1 MLSEKGAE
9 LSHAVRKAESYERE
23 VIIILSTDR
32 RVCKENQA
40 VRKTPDASGWVVVG
54 RFDEGFLMIS
64 GFWGR
69 DSFVGVGDQNT
80 FKYDE
85 RISLSTEY
93 KYLEQLQARKLKYK
107 LEDVRRRGRREEGGR
122 VNEQL
127 VSSISIMSDGM

>member
-1 MLSEKGAE
+1 M
-9 LSHAVRKAESYERE
+9 
-23 VIIILSTDR
+23 
-32 RVCKENQA
+32 
-40 VRKTPDASGWVVVG
+40 
-54 RFDEGFLMIS
+54 
-64 GFWGR
+64 
-69 DSFVGVGDQNT
+69 GVGDQNT

-127 VSSISIMSDGM
+127 VSRVMRKHVVDVKNYSAN

>member
-1 MLSEKGAE
+1 
-9 LSHAVRKAESYERE
+9 
-23 VIIILSTDR
+23 
-32 RVCKENQA
+32 
-40 VRKTPDASGWVVVG
+40 
-54 RFDEGFLMIS
+54 MIS

-69 DSFVGVGDQNT
+69 DSLVGVGDQNT

-93 KYLEQLQARKLKYK
+93 KYLKQLQARKLKYK

-127 VSSISIMSDGM
+127 VSSIFIITISCIIIRSNGMSSIVV